1 MPIADPVHNK
11 QRIPDRA
18 AGILLHISSLP
29 GPWGIGDLG
38 PEAEKFLDFLKESGQ
53 SYWQFLPLGP
63 TMAIHGHS
71 PYMSPSAFA
80 GNPLL
85 ISPDYLLRDGWIEAD
100 DLAGYPEF
108 YQYLVLF
115 EDVTTF
121 KETLL
126 EKAFANFLK
135 TTQRQSAFAEF
146 CDKSPWLN
154 DYTLFVSLGERFSGL
169 PWHDWPDKIARR
181 DPQTLASVGKELSD
195 RVTYHKFVQFLFAEQ
210 WQEFKGKADERQ
222 IRLIGDMPIYAAL
235 DSADVWAHQ
244 ECFQLDPET
253 LKPEYV
259 AGVPPDYFSPTGQ
272 AWGNPLYRWQ
282 SDSRLNEA
290 PNEIVIKWWRRR
302 LQRLAELVD
311 VVRIDHFRAF
321 EAYWRIPA
329 ADETAE
335 NGEWI
340 KGPGAAFFARLGNAL
355 QDLQIIAEDL
365 GTITPPVEELRNHLG
380 FAGMKVLQFAF
391 DGEPNNPYLPWNFT
405 SPNCVVYSGTHDNE
419 TTVGWYLDK
428 QVDNNCKERARRA
441 ANSDGSAI
449 HLDFIKMAYASIA
462 ALAIIPM
469 QDVLGF
475 GNDCRMNWPGSSE
488 RNWVWRCAPRF
499 LTREIT
505 KMLYQETTFYNR
517 IPDGDTPQEVVRE

>member
-1 MPIADPVHNK
+1 MPIADPVQNK
-11 QRIPDRA
+11 QQSPARA

-29 GPWGIGDLG
+29 SPWGIGDLG

-53 SYWQFLPLGP
+53 RYWQFLPLGP
-63 TMAIHGHS
+63 TLAIHGHS
-71 PYMSPSAFA
+71 PYMSTSAFA

-85 ISPDYLLRDGWIEAD
+85 ISPDELLRDHWIKAD

-108 YQYLVLF
+108 YQYLVR
-115 EDVTTF
+115 F
-121 KETLL
+121 KEVAAFKEMLL
-126 EKAFANFLK
+126 GKAFAKLLK
-135 TTQRQSAFAEF
+135 TAPQAKAFAEF
-146 CDKSPWLN
+146 CDSSPWLN
-154 DYTLFVSLGERFSGL
+154 DYALFVSLGEKFSGR
-169 PWHDWPDKIARR
+169 PWYDWPNKIARR
-181 DPQTLASVGKELSD
+181 DPQTLLSVGKELSD

-210 WQEFKGKADERQ
+210 WQKLKKKAGQRQ
-222 IRLIGDMPIYAAL
+222 IRLIGDMPIYTAL
-235 DSADVWAHQ
+235 NSADVWAHQ

-282 SDSRLNEA
+282 SDSRANETLNEV
-290 PNEIVIKWWRRR
+290 VIKWWRQR
-302 LQRLAELVD
+302 LQRLAELLD

-329 ADETAE
+329 TAQTAE

-340 KGPGAAFFARLGNAL
+340 KGPGKAFFAQLGNAI
-355 QDLQIIAEDL
+355 QDLSIIAEDL

-405 SPNCVVYSGTHDNE
+405 SSNCVVYTGTHDNE
-419 TTVGWYLDK
+419 TTTGWYHDE
-428 QVDNNCKERARRA
+428 QVDNNCKERARHA

-462 ALAIIPM
+462 ALAIIPL
-469 QDVLGF
+469 QDALGF
-475 GNDCRMNWPGSSE
+475 GNDCRMNSPGSSE
-488 RNWVWRCAPRF
+488 RNWAWRCAPRF
-499 LTREIT
+499 FTKEI
-505 KMLYQETTFYNR
+505 KNLLYQEAAFFNR
-517 IPDGDTPQEVVRE
+517 IPD